1 MFSYIQKGSVIAD
14 NVSVINCVLGEKTH
28 ISNSNYVNSILTYE
42 EVFLIHG
49 PYQFSVFGYKSSC
62 FAVINC
68 DIRLDEKTIKIPSS
82 KGIIDS
88 DQRILGIAYGHKSKT
103 GGGNII
109 AAGRIVP
116 NYKIITPPD
125 NIILN
130 FNF

>member
-1 MFSYIQKGSVIAD
+1 MSKLWVGVFSG
-14 NVSVINCVLGEKTH
+14 
-28 ISNSNYVNSILTYE
+28 SNSNFVSP
-42 EVFLIHG
+42 LIESLRHDMTLEDKVTIKEL
-49 PYQFSVFGYKSSC
+49 PTFSLKETIKRAS
-62 FAVINC
+62 
-68 DIRLDEKTIKIPSS
+68 DKTIKIPSS